1 MKKSSLLLLG
11 LIAGLALTSCGES
24 GYYECKAIKIEN
36 VVYGPSE
43 ITYYTVARYITSSG
57 VDIAT
62 EVKEGDF
69 HKYYVYCSVIFSER
83 LGEPDFPKYAHLTE
97 EVGINHTISC
107 NLTLDYIVGKY
118 KTYTKFYLSKD
129 EKKLKV
135 FESYFEPVKAP
146 YDEEIQGKT
155 TYNVFL
161 KENAKID
168 DDFTGIGGRPM
179 GIETRSEATF
189 SNVKGK
195 VESYTIIEK

>member
-24 GYYECKAIKIEN
+24 KYYECKAIKIEN
-36 VVYGPSE
+36 VVYTPSE
-43 ITYYTVARYITSSG
+43 ITYYTVARYITSSE

-62 EVKEGDF
+62 EVKEGDSY
-69 HKYYVYCSVIFSER
+69 KYYVYCSVIFSER
-83 LGEPDFPKYAHLTE
+83 FGEPEFPEYANLTE
-97 EVGINHTISC
+97 EVGTNHTVSYG
-107 NLTLDYIVGKY
+107 LTLDYIVGKY
-118 KTYTKFYLSKD
+118 KSYTKLYLSKD
-129 EKKLKV
+129 EKTLKV

-146 YDEEIQGKT
+146 YDKEIQGKT

-168 DDFTGIGGRPM
+168 DNFSNIGGRPM

-189 SNVKGK
+189 SNVEGK

>member
-24 GYYECKAIKIEN
+24 KYYECKAIKIEN
-36 VVYGPSE
+36 VVYTPAE

-62 EVKEGDF
+62 EVKEGDSY
-69 HKYYVYCSVIFSER
+69 KYYIYCSVIFSER
-83 LGEPDFPKYAHLTE
+83 LGEPEFPEYAHLTE
-97 EVGINHTISC
+97 EVGTNQLVSYG
-107 NLTLDYIVGKY
+107 LTLDYVVGKY
-118 KTYTKFYLSKD
+118 KTYTKLYLSKD
-129 EKKLKV
+129 QKTLKV

-146 YDEEIQGKT
+146 HDKEIQGKT

-168 DDFTGIGGRPM
+168 DNFSNIGGRPM
-179 GIETRSEATF
+179 RIETRSETTF
-189 SNVKGK
+189 SNVEGK
-195 VESYTIIEK
+195 VQEFTYFAE